1 MLGGVLA
8 MLVDL
13 LVTIFQK
20 QSLSHVKNGTLQLAT
35 LVVDATQ
42 ET

>member
-1 MLGGVLA
+1 MLEGILA
-8 MLVDL
+8 MLFDL

-20 QSLSHVKNGTLQLAT
+20 QSLSHKKNGTLPHAT
-35 LVVDATQ
+35 LVADATQ